1 MNAARD
7 IRGQADVVEKAFVA
21 RINCTQQNLQR
32 FENDLRQV
40 RTFYIIK
47 GRIEIF

>member
-40 RTFYIIK
+40 RRFYIIK